1 MPAITLATSLARG
14 TDPGTGLTTPNV
26 ISGVGATRT
35 LTQGE
40 TGSLCL
46 FDVATGV
53 VFTLPPAAAGLTF
66 TFLVSIAV
74 SSNAHKFITNSA
86 TEFLVGGCGSFSS
99 AVAEG
104 GDAFAADGTTHRSV
118 SSNGTTTGGQPGQMF
133 TVTAISATQWAV
145 TGNTIGSG
153 ILATPFATS

>member
-1 MPAITLATSLARG
+1 MPVTLATSLPRG
-14 TDPGTGLTTPNV
+14 SDAGTGLKSTGMV

-53 VFTLPPAAAGLTF
+53 VYTLPQCKAGLTF
-66 TFLVSIAV
+66 TFVVSVAV

-104 GDAFAADGTTHRSV
+104 GDAFAANGTTHRAM
-118 SSNGTTTGGQPGQMF
+118 SSNGTTTGGQPGQLV
-133 TVTAISATQWAV
+133 TVTGISDTQWVV

-153 ILATPFATS
+153 TMADPFATS